1 MEKKKRDSSD
11 NKKDFV
17 VRNKN
22 DIVSYSNHLLNN
34 IEKTLFPQYIDLVSK
49 IEEQSLKISNMI
61 KDVIPKDYNQ
71 VLYNNLIPEK
81 NIVDLMNNYYNS
93 YYNFSKSI
101 EKVMEY
107 ENNFVEKII
116 ESQSTVSNSIEQ
128 LSKKLI
134 NNDYYET
141 MKICLNEISK
151 SKVVVNEIM
160 FDKTFFDYTI
170 KNELDDNIGEIEQ
183 FGNKDRD
190 YTIRN
195 VKEMID
201 IVEKKEGEYERQ
213 LYEKMNLIKKEHPL
227 IARAI
232 YEVFWIVVAIIIG
245 FAFTKN
251 ANQIYIKNYIN
262 NMNIEESNNEF
273 ISNARY
279 VNARKLIVRSGP
291 GKNYNSI
298 ILLNWGT
305 IVKVI
310 DKVRYWT
317 KIQYKNE
324 ETIIEGWVYSRYLE
338 KFDAYFC
345 TE

>member
-227 IARAI
+227 IDRKS
-232 YEVFWIVVAIIIG
+232 VV
-245 FAFTKN
+245 
-251 ANQIYIKNYIN
+251 
-262 NMNIEESNNEF
+262 
-273 ISNARY
+273 
-279 VNARKLIVRSGP
+279 
-291 GKNYNSI
+291 
-298 ILLNWGT
+298 
-305 IVKVI
+305 
-310 DKVRYWT
+310 
-317 KIQYKNE
+317 
-324 ETIIEGWVYSRYLE
+324 
-338 KFDAYFC
+338 
-345 TE
+345 